1 MYFVVYCTYQIF
13 CIGGIL
19 MRKRTASLLLFAMLL
34 SVTACGDTGTAET
47 SADTAAQIETVE
59 ETEETRAMHQVPET
73 DFGGA
78 DFHILY
84 PTWQGYLYYFFA
96 DEETGDAMN
105 DAIFTRTLRVEE
117 YLNVDITQEDTG
129 GVQQNQ
135 INEMAAM
142 IKKTVTAGD
151 DLYDMTLLHCI
162 SAVSDMV
169 TTGMLFN
176 LDELPYIDM
185 QADWWN
191 RTQMDVL
198 RLGKNTYFGVN
209 DYMIPCPYAVFFNK
223 GMIEDNNMENPYELV
238 YEGKWTMDTMIDMAV
253 EITRDLNG
261 DGQHT
266 EDADIYGMSAP
277 EPSKYNSF
285 VIGSNQFLTSRT
297 ENGRI
302 YVDCNTEK
310 MYSIVEILY
319 KAANN
324 PGTLFMP
331 AGEPEINQFD
341 FDSGRLLFRLDTI
354 ANAVLFREYES
365 DIGILPYPK
374 FDEAQENYVS
384 LDWGGLMCVPAT
396 IQEHDKVGAV
406 LELLAYES
414 GDTVIPAY
422 YDVLLAGKLS
432 RDEDSRN
439 MIDILFDTIAYEVGC
454 NYFGFTGGFNELF
467 FAMNK
472 LVISQK
478 SADYASWYATYEKQ
492 AAQAIDKVY
501 EALEKVEG

>member
-1 MYFVVYCTYQIF
+1 
-13 CIGGIL
+13 
-19 MRKRTASLLLFAMLL
+19 MRKITSILLIAAMLL
-34 SVTACGDTGTAET
+34 SMAACGQADTGADTAET
-47 SADTAAQIETVE
+47 AADAQTEAVT
-59 ETEETRAMHQVPET
+59 ETEETRAMHEVPEL
-73 DFGGA
+73 DFGGEE
-78 DFHILY
+78 FRILY

-96 DEETGDAMN
+96 DEENGDAMN
-105 DAIFTRTLRVEE
+105 DAIFTRTIRVEE
-117 YLNVDITQEDTG
+117 YLNVDIVKEDTG
-129 GVQQNQ
+129 GVQHEQ
-135 INEMAAM
+135 INQMAAM

-151 DLYDMTLLHCI
+151 DVYDMALLHCI
-162 SAVSDMV
+162 SAVSDTA
-169 TTGMLFN
+169 TTGMLYN
-176 LDELPYIDM
+176 LDNLPHINM

-209 DYMIPCPYAVFFNK
+209 DFMIPCPYAVFFNK
-223 GMIEDNNMENPYELV
+223 GMIADNNMENPYDLV
-238 YEGKWTMDTMIDMAV
+238 YEGKWTLDTMIDMAV
-253 EITRDLNG
+253 DITRDLNG

-266 EDADIYGMSAP
+266 EEADVYGISAP
-277 EPSKYNSF
+277 EVSKYASF
-285 VIGSNQFLTSRT
+285 VIGSNQFLTSRS
-297 ENGRI
+297 ESGKI
-302 YVDCNTEK
+302 YLDCNTEK
-310 MYSIVEILY
+310 MYSLVESIY

-384 LDWGGLMCVPAT
+384 MDWGGLMCVPVT
-396 IQEHDKVGAV
+396 IQSTDMVGAV

-454 NYFGFTGGFNELF
+454 NYFGFTPGINELF
-467 FAMNK
+467 FAMSQ
-472 LVISQK
+472 LVINQK
-478 SADYASWYATYEKQ
+478 STDYASWYAKYEKQ
-492 AAQAIDKVY
+492 ANQAIEKLY
-501 EALEKVEG
+501 TALESVEE